1 MDIINTNLS
10 INTERISNTKY
21 KVTIQSFP
29 QKNEDILNYKLV
41 FDMKFR
47 EDYESDFD
55 GVCIGPTWNENKPGE
70 IKITLKKDNN
80 FKTNINGK
88 FYQNSIEDDCKKYIY
103 YLRYFESTA
112 DSGEIIKYGVA
123 TDYAENYPDAPN
135 YWSVNKNNEIEKIGT
150 TNIKKYSIK
159 LEGMRNYVNNL
170 ENSFLNEKKDSI
182 IKKLPYLEIDGHLSR
197 YGNELVVKKLLEKIK
212 LNW

>member
-1 MDIINTNLS
+1 MKKLFYSLLILVLSTQFFPKEPNS
-10 INTERISNTKY
+10 INFYDLT
-21 KVTIQSFP
+21 
-29 QKNEDILNYKLV
+29 

-88 FYQNSIEDDCKKYIY
+88 FYQNAIEDDCSKYIY

-135 YWSVNKNNEIEKIGT
+135 YFELDDFESKSLDLLGIQ
-150 TNIKKYSIK
+150 
-159 LEGMRNYVNNL
+159 
-170 ENSFLNEKKDSI
+170 ENWLTDISLDNSHCSH
-182 IKKLPYLEIDGHLSR
+182 Y
-197 YGNELVVKKLLEKIK
+197 
-212 LNW
+212 

>member
-1 MDIINTNLS
+1 MRPTKILLFLLLFSFCSTTETYRYELTLDDKIDEGLLTIDTTENSFINDSRVL
-10 INTERISNTKY
+10 
-21 KVTIQSFP
+21 TIQFFP
-29 QKNEDILNYKLV
+29 KEPNSIVFYDLT

-80 FKTNINGK
+80 FKSNIDGK
-88 FYQNSIEDDCKKYIY
+88 FNENSIEDDCSKYIY

-135 YWSVNKNNEIEKIGT
+135 YWLVNKNNEIEKIGT

-159 LEGMRNYVNNL
+159 FE
-170 ENSFLNEKKDSI
+170 
-182 IKKLPYLEIDGHLSR
+182 LS
-197 YGNELVVKKLLEKIK
+197 K
-212 LNW
+212 

>member
-1 MDIINTNLS
+1 
-10 INTERISNTKY
+10 
-21 KVTIQSFP
+21 
-29 QKNEDILNYKLV
+29 
-41 FDMKFR
+41 MKFR

-88 FYQNSIEDDCKKYIY
+88 FYQNSTEDDCKKYIY

-159 LEGMRNYVNNL
+159 FE
-170 ENSFLNEKKDSI
+170 
-182 IKKLPYLEIDGHLSR
+182 LS
-197 YGNELVVKKLLEKIK
+197 K
-212 LNW
+212 

>member
-1 MDIINTNLS
+1 
-10 INTERISNTKY
+10 
-21 KVTIQSFP
+21 
-29 QKNEDILNYKLV
+29 
-41 FDMKFR
+41 MKFR

-70 IKITLKKDNN
+70 IKITLKKGNN

-88 FYQNSIEDDCKKYIY
+88 FYQNAIEDDCSKYIY

-159 LEGMRNYVNNL
+159 FE
-170 ENSFLNEKKDSI
+170 
-182 IKKLPYLEIDGHLSR
+182 LS
-197 YGNELVVKKLLEKIK
+197 K
-212 LNW
+212 

>member
-1 MDIINTNLS
+1 MRPTKILLFLLLFSFCSTTETYRYELILDDKIDEGLLTIDTTENSFINDSIVLTIQFFPKEPNS
-10 INTERISNTKY
+10 INFYDLT
-21 KVTIQSFP
+21 
-29 QKNEDILNYKLV
+29 

-88 FYQNSIEDDCKKYIY
+88 FYQNAIEDDCSKYIY

-112 DSGEIIKYGVA
+112 DSGEIIKYGV
-123 TDYAENYPDAPN
+123 DAPN
-135 YWSVNKNNEIEKIGT
+135 YWVVNKNNEIEKIGT

-159 LEGMRNYVNNL
+159 FE
-170 ENSFLNEKKDSI
+170 
-182 IKKLPYLEIDGHLSR
+182 LS
-197 YGNELVVKKLLEKIK
+197 K
-212 LNW
+212 